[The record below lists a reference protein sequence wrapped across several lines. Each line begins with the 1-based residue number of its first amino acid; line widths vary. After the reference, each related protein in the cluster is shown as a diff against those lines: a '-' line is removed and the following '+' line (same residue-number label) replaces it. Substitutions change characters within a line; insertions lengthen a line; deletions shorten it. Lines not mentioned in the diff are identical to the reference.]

1 MRRASP
7 QPERGARCRRSGEC
21 PTAYWLALGFVVAAF
36 VVVTLL
42 VRSRAGHAM
51 AAVRENEARAAVLG
65 FDTYRVKLLAIVV
78 GARPRRT
85 GRIVHALVLGGS
97 TRT

>member
-1 MRRASP
+1 MANAPYR
-7 QPERGARCRRSGEC
+7 
-21 PTAYWLALGFVVAAF
+21 YWLALGFVVVAW

-65 FDTYRVKLLAIVV
+65 FGTYRVKLLADRRRRRSSAGS
-78 GARPRRT
+78 GASSTPSCS
-85 GRIVHALVLGGS
+85 AAP